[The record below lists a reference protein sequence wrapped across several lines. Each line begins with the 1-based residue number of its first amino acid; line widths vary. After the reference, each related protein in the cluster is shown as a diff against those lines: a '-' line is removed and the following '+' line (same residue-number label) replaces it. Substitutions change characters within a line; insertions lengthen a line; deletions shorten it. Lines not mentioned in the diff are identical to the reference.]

1 MQVADTNHS
10 PGLVEVVGP
19 SLALD
24 LSWCIHAI
32 FSSDYLR
39 EKHAVLGRLYD
50 QHGELC
56 ERARGFWA
64 DDMGCFTDIQVLAHH
79 ANAIDVTDFSVLRAR
94 CEATLPSLAL
104 DMRLTS
110 ETEEDRATI
119 LARLVR
125 LQESEELRDN
135 YFDLLGDLW
144 SPVADWWQGEGAPS
158 VEASVAELRRSLAR
172 GAKWY
177 EIMSSECSVFI
188 QHLPDII
195 ERNETGQPVVLVG
208 CALFGKGLY
217 LDLPGCTLVGFGAAR
232 PVDLAR
238 ARTEHVVAPLR
249 ALGDPTRLAIFEY
262 LTRGPAGVTDI
273 AADFS
278 LSQPTVSVHIKRLRE
293 AGLVSAVR
301 RGNRLELSVESSTAA
316 KLADDLGRLLTK
328 APASVESSLAEA
340 R

>member
-1 MQVADTNHS
+1 M
-10 PGLVEVVGP
+10 P
-19 SLALD
+19 
-24 LSWCIHAI
+24 
-32 FSSDYLR
+32 
-39 EKHAVLGRLYD
+39 
-50 QHGELC
+50 
-56 ERARGFWA
+56 
-64 DDMGCFTDIQVLAHH
+64 
-79 ANAIDVTDFSVLRAR
+79 
-94 CEATLPSLAL
+94 
-104 DMRLTS
+104 LTS

-119 LARLVR
+119 LSRLAR
-125 LQESEELRDN
+125 LQESEELRDE

-177 EIMSSECSVFI
+177 EIMSSECSVLI

-195 ERNETGQPVVLVG
+195 ERNETGHPVVLVG

-217 LDLPGCTLVGFGAAR
+217 LDLPGCTLV
-232 PVDLAR
+232 
-238 ARTEHVVAPLR
+238 

-328 APASVESSLAEA
+328 APASAEGWRA
-340 R
+340 APSG